1 MRTFYVAR
9 VVLAIRV
16 LSAPLSATNPGL
28 GTIEQPV
35 NLGAKADPS
44 SIPLG
49 PVACESNYGYG
60 IHPVISAPR
69 PCWHGAMEWQG
80 GTELD
85 QNLAHVFGI
94 SVEPRDTTQVPT
106 LPVVLHIK
114 ARPVPAYSPYSREQ
128 VLAATLH
135 CLLRGVS
142 ASPGTPLVVEV
153 ATDDPADQDWAGKF
167 AGEYVNASGRDG
179 LPVDPTPV
187 PGTRLETDAMGVT
200 RVVFPDILK
209 VPDAVPRPPV
219 LIPFRLDGEGGPEVA
234 TWNLLPVWPGDT
246 VEQPLDAICRP
257 FGVSY
262 DLFNPASPGIPEVH
276 ALIASGHS
284 IHWSL
289 QQTPEKSTA
298 HLGFAGIDTGDL
310 GAFLHALVFTLQPT
324 AEQPLEITLQPY
336 SNPEPYLA
344 PFLKAGGWEE
354 VKAGGDPSL
363 RGTFVLDSSTGKLLR
378 GSVPHTTVEG
388 FGSGMLRV
396 IATPPEDDPT
406 EIPASLRSAYESSFM
421 KKMKAKDFDP
431 TAGEIQRDLGET
443 TPDSMA
449 WDFWHAGYRDAVLAY
464 RDPSKL
470 DIPPAP
476 PEPDSTD
483 ELSQLRLDGWKAGTR
498 RGLEFGKALME
509 ATREEWKKSQP

>member
-1 MRTFYVAR
+1 MNISYLAR
-9 VVLAIRV
+9 VWLGIGA
-16 LSAPLSATNPGL
+16 LSAPLSATNPGT

-44 SIPLG
+44 AIPLG

-94 SVEPRDTTQVPT
+94 SVEPRDSTQVPT

-142 ASPGTPLVVEV
+142 ASPGTPLVVEI
-153 ATDDPADQDWAGKF
+153 ATDDPADQAWAGKF
-167 AGEYVNASGRDG
+167 GGEYINASGRDG

-209 VPDAVPRPPV
+209 VPGAAPRPPV
-219 LIPFRLDGEGGPEVA
+219 LIPFRLGGDGGPEVA
-234 TWNLLPVWPGDT
+234 TWNLLPVWPGDS

-262 DLFNPASPGIPEVH
+262 DLFNPASPAIPEVH
-276 ALIASGHS
+276 ALIASGRS

-289 QQTPEKSTA
+289 ERTPEKTTA
-298 HLGFAGIDTGDL
+298 LLGFVGIDAGDL

-324 AEQPLEITLQPY
+324 EEQPLEITLQPY
-336 SNPEPYLA
+336 SNPA
-344 PFLKAGGWEE
+344 PFFATYLDADGWEE
-354 VKAGGDPSL
+354 AQAGGDPAL

-378 GSVPHTTVEG
+378 GSVPRTRVEG
-388 FGSGMLRV
+388 FGSDMLRV
-396 IATPPEDDPT
+396 IETPPDDEMA
-406 EIPASLRSAYESSFM
+406 EIPAGLRSDYESSFM
-421 KKMKAKDFDP
+421 RKMKARDFEP
-431 TAGEIQRDLGET
+431 GTGEIELEAE
-443 TPDSMA
+443 SMA
-449 WDFWHAGYRDAVLAY
+449 PGSMAREFWLAGYRDAVLAY
-464 RDPSKL
+464 RDPSNL
-470 DIPPAP
+470 DLPPAS

-483 ELSQLRLDGWKAGTR
+483 EFSQHRLAGWNAGNR
-498 RGLEFGKALME
+498 RGLELGKALME
-509 ATREEWKKSQP
+509 STRDEWKKSQP